1 LPKEFGGLDVRRT
14 EVTSCQAVLAAR
26 AAVRPRIIGNQ
37 VSHLING
44 IIAVRGN
51 NSDFRPR
58 GNSASLRRFLH
69 ATIACHYCLRTTF
82 SEEPA
87 ASDDPADLLSRT
99 ESFWRDWSNHCRQ
112 TLRTP

>member
-1 LPKEFGGLDVRRT
+1 MSGGARGPSGRKAKDHRQP
-14 EVTSCQAVLAAR
+14 SLA
-26 AAVRPRIIGNQ
+26 P
-37 VSHLING
+37 LNG